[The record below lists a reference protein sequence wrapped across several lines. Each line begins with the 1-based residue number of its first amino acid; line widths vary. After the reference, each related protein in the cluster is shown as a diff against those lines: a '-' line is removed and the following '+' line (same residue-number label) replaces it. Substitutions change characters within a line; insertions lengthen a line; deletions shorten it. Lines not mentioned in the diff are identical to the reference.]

1 MCTSMNDTIYLSSK
15 YVCKNV
21 IKDIYQNLINLK
33 FNNPYSVLY
42 LHTKF
47 HIEIII
53 NSFLY
58 ALLMTLCKLIKHLL
72 HPPLTPA
79 PVPEVVFESR
89 TVSRRNT
96 MMIGAWWHIPLRTNP
111 RPELRSRDLF
121 WPIRST
127 DDTNDTSQLSWPSFL
142 PG

>member
-1 MCTSMNDTIYLSSK
+1 MCTSMNDTISLSSK

-21 IKDIYQNLINLK
+21 IKDIYKNLINLK
-33 FNNPYSVLY
+33 FNNPYSVPK

-53 NSFLY
+53 NSFLF
-58 ALLMTLCKLIKHLL
+58 AWLMTLCKLIKNLL

-79 PVPEVVFESR
+79 PVPAVVFESR

-96 MMIGAWWHIPLRTNP
+96 MMIGAWWHILLRTNQ
-111 RPELRSRDLF
+111 RPVLSSRDLF
-121 WPIRST
+121 WPIRGN
-127 DDTNDTSQLSWPSFL
+127 DDTWQLSWPSFL